1 MPRQPGESRGTPAPD
16 ALAASERRYRDLI
29 RILPDAL
36 FVQHAGI
43 VTFANDAAARLFGA
57 PDADALVGR
66 EVLSLFDTRYHAVIE
81 QRLQRLRAGEPV
93 PFIEE
98 RIRRFDGTLCAV
110 EVAATPFHDPDG
122 SAVQVVLHDFSER
135 RALERELVDITER
148 TALRIGTDLH
158 DGVGQE
164 LFATDLA
171 LRQLEELARRECP
184 GLQGEITNVRR
195 LIARAVASSRSLAR
209 LLAPLSLPTVG
220 LEVALA
226 DLAAHMAALHGFRC
240 GFTGAGLAAGA
251 VNDSVAMHLF
261 RIAQEAATNAA
272 RHAGAHEVSIRLS
285 FDGERL
291 SLEIEDNG
299 RGIAAQSGAIAGL
312 GLRSMGYRAR
322 MIGGNLTVKR
332 KGARGTLVRCE
343 LPLTDANPLAS
354 SAAGSPRRT
363 A

>member
-1 MPRQPGESRGTPAPD
+1 MPREPRGTHGSSAPD
-16 ALAASERRYRDLI
+16 ALAATERRYRDLI

-36 FVQHAGI
+36 FVQHSGV
-43 VTFANDAAARLFGA
+43 VTFANDAAARLFRA
-57 PDADALVGR
+57 DSADALVGR
-66 EVLSLFDTRYHAVIE
+66 EVLSLFDARFHETIRA
-81 QRLQRLRAGEPV
+81 RLKKLRAGEPV

-98 RIRRFDGTLCAV
+98 RIRCFDGSLRTV
-110 EVAATPFHDPDG
+110 EVAATPFHDPEG
-122 SAVQVVLHDFSER
+122 SAVQVVLHDLSER
-135 RALERELVDITER
+135 RALERDLVEVTER

-171 LRQLEELARRECP
+171 LRQLEEIARRESP
-184 GLQGEITNVRR
+184 NMLGEITNVRR

-209 LLAPLSLPTVG
+209 LLAPLSLPSVG
-220 LEVALA
+220 LEIALA

-240 GFTGAGLAAGA
+240 SFAGASLAAGA
-251 VNDSVAMHLF
+251 VSDAAAMHLF
-261 RIAQEAATNAA
+261 RIAQEATTNAA
-272 RHAGAHEVSIRLS
+272 RHARAQDVSIRLS
-285 FDGERL
+285 YDGERL
-291 SLEIEDNG
+291 SLEIEDDG
-299 RGIAAQSGAIAGL
+299 CGIAARSAAATGL

-322 MIGGNLTVKR
+322 MIGGVLTVKR

-343 LPLTDANPLAS
+343 LPLTDAVRPAS

>member
-1 MPRQPGESRGTPAPD
+1 MPRQPRERSGTPSSD
-16 ALAASERRYRDLI
+16 ALEASERRYRDLI

-36 FVQHAGI
+36 FVQHAGVI
-43 VTFANDAAARLFGA
+43 TFANDAAARLFGA
-57 PDADALVGR
+57 PNAQALVGR
-66 EVLSLFDTRYHAVIE
+66 QVLSLFDTRYHEVIKH
-81 QRLQRLRAGEPV
+81 RLEKLSAGEPV

-98 RIRRFDGTLCAV
+98 RIRCFDGTLRTV

-135 RALERELVDITER
+135 RALERELVEITER

-171 LRQLEELARRECP
+171 LRQLEEVARRESP
-184 GLQGEITNVRR
+184 SLLGEITNVRR
-195 LIARAVASSRSLAR
+195 LIARTIASSRSLAR

-226 DLAAHMAALHGFRC
+226 DLAAHMTALHGFRC
-240 GFTGAGLAAGA
+240 GFTGAGLADRA
-251 VNDSVAMHLF
+251 VNDDVAMHLF
-261 RIAQEAATNAA
+261 RIAQESATNAA
-272 RHAGAHEVSIRLS
+272 RHAGAREVSIRLS
-285 FDGERL
+285 CDGERL
-291 SLEIEDNG
+291 ALEVEDDG
-299 RGIAAQSGAIAGL
+299 SGIATQRAAVAGL
-312 GLRSMGYRAR
+312 GLRSMGYRAK
-322 MIGGNLTVKR
+322 MIGGKLTVKR

-343 LPLTDANPLAS
+343 VPFTDASPLAS
-354 SAAGSPRRT
+354 SAAGSPRQT